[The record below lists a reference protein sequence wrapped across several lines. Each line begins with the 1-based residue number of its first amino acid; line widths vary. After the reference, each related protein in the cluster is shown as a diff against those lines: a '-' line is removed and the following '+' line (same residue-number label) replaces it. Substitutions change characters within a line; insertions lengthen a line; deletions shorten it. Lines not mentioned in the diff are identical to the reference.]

1 MSELEKLKKLEA
13 LVSTLDV
20 SESDESDEE
29 SADEEKISQPFLKTS
44 EPLVTLK
51 ISEPVLKTA
60 EPCVK
65 EKISES
71 VFKTSEPSGKGKL
84 SEPVLKT
91 AEPCVK
97 EKISESVFKTS
108 EPFVKEKISEPVLKT
123 SKPSGK
129 GNLSEPV
136 LKTAEPSVLKEDGES
151 KIPSGLGANK
161 SLGLENTVSRSDTLS
176 ELFLSVDNVVN
187 IARHRIEVDEE
198 EEEDDDDDED
208 DEELKPKK
216 SPMNGKK
223 ERSLA
228 SLTDIVY
235 EEDGN
240 ISFPFEVGEDNFE
253 DLEDIKDQQ
262 EFMNLEGI
270 GSDEGRESDNG
281 SDIEKVRIS
290 LNLSNFHDQV
300 IGIVVDIVNLER

>member
-29 SADEEKISQPFLKTS
+29 SEDEEKISQPFLKTS
-44 EPLVTLK
+44 EPHVTLK

-65 EKISES
+65 EKISE
-71 VFKTSEPSGKGKL
+71 
-84 SEPVLKT
+84 PVLKT

-97 EKISESVFKTS
+97 EKISE
-108 EPFVKEKISEPVLKT
+108 
-123 SKPSGK
+123 
-129 GNLSEPV
+129 PV
-136 LKTAEPSVLKEDGES
+136 LKTAEPCVLKENGES
-151 KIPSGLGANK
+151 KLPSGLEANK
-161 SLGLENTVSRSDTLS
+161 SFGLENTISRSETLS

-187 IARHRIEVDEE
+187 IARHRMEVDEE
-198 EEEDDDDDED
+198 EEEDDDDEDED

-216 SPMNGKK
+216 IPMNGKK

-253 DLEDIKDQQ
+253 DLEALKDQQ
-262 EFMNLEGI
+262 DFMNLEGI
-270 GSDEGRESDNG
+270 GSDQGRESENG
-281 SDIEKVRIS
+281 SDIEKVRNS
-290 LNLSNFHDQV
+290 LNFSSFHDPV
-300 IGIVVDIVNLER
+300 IGIVVDIFNLER